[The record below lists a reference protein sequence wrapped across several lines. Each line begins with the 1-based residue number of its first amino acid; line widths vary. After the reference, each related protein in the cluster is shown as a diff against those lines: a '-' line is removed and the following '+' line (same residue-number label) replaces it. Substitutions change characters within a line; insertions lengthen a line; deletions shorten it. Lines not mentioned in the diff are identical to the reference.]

1 MFRIMGCYSRGA
13 IKETLLQE
21 EIRGGDAAM
30 VLHDSNDSAYH
41 PAAPLMGFPE
51 VCRGR
56 PGRSTNAMAELY
68 PELAT

>member
-1 MFRIMGCYSRGA
+1 
-13 IKETLLQE
+13 
-21 EIRGGDAAM
+21 M

-56 PGRSTNAMAELY
+56 PGRSTNAMAEPY